1 MRFSEFVIKEAI
13 QYNIENNLP
22 LTECLFRRESEM
34 FFKYFTYLKEHKNTF
49 KLDDF
54 SLQLLETDIGE
65 IGIYEGQ
72 DVPLDLPFVE
82 KDENP
87 CWEGYVMVGMK
98 DKDGKKVPNCVPEDS
113 LTEEEKVE
121 LNKPKRGGSKKFYV
135 YVKNDKGNVVKVS
148 FGDPNLSVKFSDEDA
163 RKSFAARHDCANKKD
178 RTAAGYW
185 SCNLPRYAKQL
196 GLSDGGNFYW

>member
-1 MRFSEFVIKEAI
+1 MSFKESLLQEAI
-13 QYNIENNLP
+13 NYNIANNKP
-22 LTECLFRRESEM
+22 LSECTFRRESEM
-34 FFKYFTYLKEHKNTF
+34 FYQYFCFLRENKDKF
-49 KLDDF
+49 KLDGFGQELVNGDLGTF
-54 SLQLLETDIGE
+54 GL
-65 IGIYEGQ
+65 YEGVE
-72 DVPLDLPFVE
+72 VPLDLPFIE

-98 DKDGKKVPNCVPEDS
+98 DKDGKKVPNCVPESS

-178 RTAAGYW
+178 KTSAGYW
-185 SCNLPRYAKQL
+185 SCNLPRYASQL